1 MQDRE
6 CRDVKSGDVM
16 NIPLGH
22 LHAIK
27 AITDMTFIEVQI
39 GNPLVD
45 DDVEKFEFERLK
57 Y

>member
-1 MQDRE
+1 
-6 CRDVKSGDVM
+6 M

-39 GNPLVD
+39 GNPLEED
-45 DDVEKFEFERLK
+45 DIERFEFEWLK